1 MAAVYNFGAGDVLE
15 IRDKA
20 TGKLEMIPFN
30 RQYVPEVNIKDG
42 YIIVESVLLNFIDD
56 DSNGDEP
63 DEG

>member
-1 MAAVYNFGAGDVLE
+1 
-15 IRDKA
+15 
-20 TGKLEMIPFN
+20 MIPFN